1 MDMRIFTMCMKNIF
15 RRRIRASLCITGFS
29 LCIMLIISVSSTVNF
44 ATYFIESSNLF
55 YKGKIVVVSKNS
67 YFIQIA
73 PIGSALLEE
82 VGEEIEGV
90 EGVKTVVP
98 ALVIYSISP
107 EKKFLPTNI
116 TLGIPCDKWKVLT
129 GPVEPD
135 KGGRWAKNNS
145 KEVVVGRY
153 LADRNNLTVG
163 SKIIIHGINFTVVGI
178 LSPSLSSVLSY
189 TIIMP
194 LEVAQEIYGYYG
206 IVHMF
211 IVEPMEEV
219 SEDELAEKIEEQI
232 SNVEAL
238 TTTERNQLIEPLLN
252 DFRRWNIAIEIFS
265 FIIGSFF
272 IIVLSLINVYERR
285 REIAIIDSIGATKHQ
300 LILIVILEIVILC
313 LIGGVLGTILG
324 LISSFILL
332 RWLGKIAPK
341 ILFEHIWIIINVPML
356 INVFIIVFVMGTLLG
371 LVLAAGML
379 RKGVINILRDEI

>member
-1 MDMRIFTMCMKNIF
+1 MRIFTMCIKNIF

-82 VGEEIEGV
+82 LGEEIEDV

-98 ALVIYSISP
+98 ALIIYSISP

-116 TLGIPCDKWKVLT
+116 TVGIPCDKWKVLT
-129 GPVEPD
+129 GPLEPD
-135 KGGRWAKNNS
+135 KGGRWPKNNS
-145 KEVVVGRY
+145 REVVVGRY

-163 SKIIIHGINFTVVGI
+163 SKIIIRGINFTVVGI

-189 TIIMP
+189 MIIMP
-194 LEVAQEIYGYYG
+194 LEVAQEVYGYYG

-219 SEDELAEKIEEQI
+219 SEDELAERIEERI

-238 TTTERNQLIEPLLN
+238 TTEERNQFIEPLIN
-252 DFRRWNIAIEIFS
+252 DFRRWNVAIEVFS

-272 IIVLSLINVYERR
+272 IVVLSLINVYERR
-285 REIAIIDSIGATKHQ
+285 KEIAIIDSIGAAKHQ
-300 LILIVILEIVILC
+300 LITIVILEIVLLC
-313 LIGGVLGTILG
+313 LIGGAMGTILG
-324 LISSFILL
+324 IISSFILL
-332 RWLGKIAPK
+332 RWLGKIAPE
-341 ILFEHIWIIINVPML
+341 ILLEHFWVVINVPML
-356 INVFIIVFVMGTLLG
+356 INVFIIIFAMGTFLG
-371 LVLAAGML
+371 LVLAIGML
-379 RKGVINILRDEI
+379 RKGAINILRDEL